1 MSWSNATMGF
11 CPNCSLCIESHNGC
25 LHLIHPHF
33 RMVSPYI
40 WTPDFVWPG
49 TRRPNPSWLSASGPW
64 HIFTIT
70 PVPRLNDGSLQS
82 LSGEGGE
89 WDDCCKLWIGS
100 FPHGLRS
107 APVRTTEKRSC
118 HTATVFFFGKPLF
131 FDGIRPKNPSAQ
143 RQNHRVHL
151 EHPGTLGLIQGGWPG
166 GSLLRF
172 QGWWTYLPLEN
183 KGELQRQVGWRIS
196 IEWSLKSFTGNWLQ
210 KSVSNKS
217 KHCLPA
223 CVTCN
228 YLIPNNPTE
237 TSQNQIGYWQLH
249 FDAVKWSITMQN
261 EKWTITSLLL

>member
-118 HTATVFFFGKPLF
+118 HTATFFFF
-131 FDGIRPKNPSAQ
+131 F
-143 RQNHRVHL
+143 RQATVFRWNST
-151 EHPGTLGLIQGGWPG
+151 EESFSPAAESQGAPGTSWNTWVDTGGVARRIPT
-166 GSLLRF
+166 LLSRM
-172 QGWWTYLPLEN
+172 
-183 KGELQRQVGWRIS
+183 V
-196 IEWSLKSFTGNWLQ
+196 
-210 KSVSNKS
+210 SVSSFGKQGRVAASSGMARINRVILEVF
-217 KHCLPA
+217 HGQLA
-223 CVTCN
+223 
-228 YLIPNNPTE
+228 TE
-237 TSQNQIGYWQLH
+237 ICKQ
-249 FDAVKWSITMQN
+249 
-261 EKWTITSLLL
+261 